1 MKKKILTLGLVIITL
16 LLTGCKS
23 DSMEDIKIYTSVY
36 PIEYVTKELYGEYA
50 DIYNMYPQGINP
62 YEYKF
67 TNKQIS
73 DFADSDLVIYNGIDN
88 EKDLVVKMI
97 NKNKDIKIIDATN
110 KIDYTYNMDEL
121 WINPSNILMI
131 AKNVK
136 EGLQEYVSSKT
147 IDKEIENNYDK
158 LKMDLSSIDAE
169 LKEMAEN
176 SENTTLLVSSNQFNF
191 LSKYGFNIISLDDET
206 FTESYYLTAVDLIN
220 NGTIEYIF
228 TVKDTEDNEN
238 VKKILDECND
248 LKKSEI
254 DTINNITTSDKNEGI
269 NYLTIMND
277 NIDKLK
283 KELY

>member
-36 PIEYVTKELYGEYA
+36 PIEYVTKELYGQYA

-110 KIDYTYNMDEL
+110 KIDYTYDMDEL